1 MDRDKEEEERSTEPS
16 RILVADD
23 HPLYRAALRQMLS
36 MHPDLEV
43 VGEAA
48 DGLEAVKLCRR
59 LDPTVAL
66 LDVRMPKMSGIEAT
80 RLIKQEIPSLI
91 VLVLTALDEPEDL
104 LEAIKAG
111 ASGYLLKDA
120 GPREIYEAICKVME
134 GESALNQEVAMR
146 LLMRLME
153 EKAAQEG
160 ERVLDRA
167 GAERPSSE
175 APELPPTAQA
185 LTSREKQVLRL
196 VARGQTNQQIAENLV
211 VSVSTVKNH
220 VHRIIRKLGVSDRI
234 QAAILAIE
242 HRLLA
247 VGAIDLLEMRG
258 LIVDLLKVAY

>member
-1 MDRDKEEEERSTEPS
+1 VVQSATSGSREETRSSRFAFVGKETRYMDRDKEEEERSTEPS

-36 MHPDLEV
+36 VHADLEV

-59 LDPTVAL
+59 LHPTVAL
-66 LDVRMPKMSGIEAT
+66 LDVRMPKMGGIEAT
-80 RLIKQEIPSLI
+80 RRIKREIPYLI
-91 VLVLTALDEPEDL
+91 VLVLTALDEPENL

-120 GPREIYEAICKVME
+120 GPQEIYEAICKVME

-160 ERVLDRA
+160 GRVLGLA

-175 APELPPTAQA
+175 APELPPTTQA

-211 VSVSTVKNH
+211 V
-220 VHRIIRKLGVSDRI
+220 
-234 QAAILAIE
+234 A
-242 HRLLA
+242 
-247 VGAIDLLEMRG
+247 
-258 LIVDLLKVAY
+258 

>member
-1 MDRDKEEEERSTEPS
+1 MDRDIEEEVRSTEPS

-36 MHPDLEV
+36 MHPGLEV

-59 LDPTVAL
+59 LQPTVAL
-66 LDVRMPKMSGIEAT
+66 LDVKMPKMGGIEAT

-91 VLVLTALDEPEDL
+91 VLVLTALEEPERMQ
-104 LEAIKAG
+104 EAIIAG

-120 GPREIYEAICKVME
+120 GSREIYEAICKVME

-146 LLMRLME
+146 LLIRLME

-160 ERVLDRA
+160 GKALGLT
-167 GAERPSSE
+167 GAEGPSSE
-175 APELPPTAQA
+175 APELPPTAQL
-185 LTSREKQVLRL
+185 LTSREKQVLSL

-220 VHRIIRKLGVSDRI
+220 VHRIIRKLGVSDRF

-242 HRLLA
+242 RGLLS

-258 LIVDLLKVAY
+258 LIVAL